1 MEKIEV
7 ITGVQRR
14 RRYSAQEKA
23 FMVAECEQ
31 PGMSVSLVAR
41 RHGISA
47 SLLFRW
53 KKLMKDGG
61 MSAIES
67 GDEVVS
73 ASEVKAL
80 NKKVRELERM
90 LGRKTMEAEILREAL
105 EVAQS
110 KKLISRMVARKAEVR
125 DTTSRTMTGI
135 CRLSE
140 SCAMP
145 VLPMAIE
152 GSLLG

>member
-1 MEKIEV
+1 MERIEV

-31 PGMSVSLVAR
+31 PDMSVSLVAR

-73 ASEVKAL
+73 ASELKAL
-80 NKKVRELERM
+80 NKKVREMERM
-90 LGRKTMEAEILREAL
+90 LGRKTMEAKILREAL
-105 EVAQS
+105 EMAQS
-110 KKLISRMVARKAEVR
+110 KN
-125 DTTSRTMTGI
+125 
-135 CRLSE
+135 
-140 SCAMP
+140 
-145 VLPMAIE
+145 
-152 GSLLG
+152 

>member
-1 MEKIEV
+1 MERIEV

-14 RRYSAQEKA
+14 RRYSAREKA
-23 FMVAECEQ
+23 QLVALSDQ

-47 SLLFRW
+47 SLLFCW

-73 ASEVKAL
+73 AAELKAL
-80 NKKVRELERM
+80 NKRVRELERM

-105 EVAQS
+105 EVAQA
-110 KKLISRMVARKAEVR
+110 KKLISRMPLLPSD
-125 DTTSRTMTGI
+125 DT
-135 CRLSE
+135 
-140 SCAMP
+140 P
-145 VLPMAIE
+145 
-152 GSLLG
+152 

>member
-1 MEKIEV
+1 MERIEV

-41 RHGISA
+41 RHGISP

-110 KKLISRMVARKAEVR
+110 KKLISRMPLLPPD
-125 DTTSRTMTGI
+125 DT
-135 CRLSE
+135 L
-140 SCAMP
+140 
-145 VLPMAIE
+145 
-152 GSLLG
+152 

>member
-47 SLLFRW
+47 SLLFR
-53 KKLMKDGG
+53 
-61 MSAIES
+61 
-67 GDEVVS
+67 V
-73 ASEVKAL
+73 
-80 NKKVRELERM
+80 
-90 LGRKTMEAEILREAL
+90 
-105 EVAQS
+105 
-110 KKLISRMVARKAEVR
+110 
-125 DTTSRTMTGI
+125 MTQRNLHTQAAN
-135 CRLSE
+135 CW
-140 SCAMP
+140 
-145 VLPMAIE
+145 
-152 GSLLG
+152 

>member
-1 MEKIEV
+1 MERIEV

-67 GDEVVS
+67 GVVS
-73 ASEVKAL
+73 APILTRAHASEL
-80 NKKVRELERM
+80 P
-90 LGRKTMEAEILREAL
+90 RK
-105 EVAQS
+105 
-110 KKLISRMVARKAEVR
+110 
-125 DTTSRTMTGI
+125 
-135 CRLSE
+135 
-140 SCAMP
+140 
-145 VLPMAIE
+145 
-152 GSLLG
+152 

>member
-1 MEKIEV
+1 MESVEV

-14 RRYSAQEKA
+14 RRHSAQEKA

-31 PGMSVSLVAR
+31 PGMSISLAAR

-53 KKLMKDGG
+53 KRLMKDGG

-73 ASEVKAL
+73 ASEAKGL
-80 NKKVRELERM
+80 NKKVRGPELM
-90 LGRKTMEAEILREAL
+90 LGRKTMEA
-105 EVAQS
+105 
-110 KKLISRMVARKAEVR
+110 
-125 DTTSRTMTGI
+125 
-135 CRLSE
+135 
-140 SCAMP
+140 
-145 VLPMAIE
+145 
-152 GSLLG
+152 